1 MGWFDKLVGSSGD
14 AIAKPIDAVGN
25 ALDKILTSKEEK
37 AAGDAVMEKLK
48 QNPAELQVEINKLEA
63 QHRSVFVAG

>member
-1 MGWFDKLVGSSGD
+1 MGWFDKLVGSGGD

-37 AAGDAVMEKLK
+37 NAGAAVMEKLK
-48 QNPAELQVEINKLEA
+48 QHPAELQVEINKLEA